1 MWLSMMLDE
10 DTIAFIVL
18 SGLTIGAALISL
30 ETRQVVYGA
39 ISLAFS
45 FLGIAGLFIV
55 LQATFVAL
63 FQIIVYV
70 GAIAVLIIFT
80 VMVVTKEVESEAKRE
95 PFKPLA
101 IAIATIVA
109 LSVGIVASLSNLS
122 STTSAGPSYTVAD
135 IGAQLTGTYQFP
147 LVILGLILGA
157 SVVGALTLAK
167 SERS

>member
-1 MWLSMMLDE
+1 MIDE
-10 DTIAFIVL
+10 DTISFFVL
-18 SGLTIGAALISL
+18 SALTIGAALLSL
-30 ETRQVVYGA
+30 ESRQVVYGA
-39 ISLAFS
+39 IALAFS

-55 LQATFVAL
+55 LDATFVAL

-80 VMVVTKEVESEAKRE
+80 VMVVTKEVESEAERE

-109 LSVGIVASLSNLS
+109 LSVGIVASLSDLNSMYPQGL
-122 STTSAGPSYTVAD
+122 SYTAAD
-135 IGAQLTGTYQFP
+135 IGTQLTTVYNVP
-147 LVILGLILGA
+147 LIILGLILGA

-167 SERS
+167 VERS

>member
-1 MWLSMMLDE
+1 MIDE
-10 DTIAFIVL
+10 DTISFFVL
-18 SGLTIGAALISL
+18 SALTIGAALLSL
-30 ETRQVVYGA
+30 ESRQVVYGA
-39 ISLAFS
+39 IALAFS

-55 LQATFVAL
+55 LDATFVAL

-80 VMVVTKEVESEAKRE
+80 VMVVTKEVESEADRE

-109 LSVGIVASLSNLS
+109 LAVGIVASLSDLNSMYPQGL
-122 STTSAGPSYTVAD
+122 SYTAAD
-135 IGAQLTGTYQFP
+135 IVTQLTTVYYVP
-147 LVILGLILGA
+147 LIILGLILGA

-167 SERS
+167 VERS

>member
-1 MWLSMMLDE
+1 MWLSMIDQ
-10 DTIAFIVL
+10 DTIAFFVL
-18 SGLTIGAALISL
+18 SALTIGAALLSL

-39 ISLAFS
+39 IALAFS

-55 LQATFVAL
+55 LDATFVAL

-109 LSVGIVASLSNLS
+109 LAVGIVASLSNLN
-122 STTSAGPSYTVAD
+122 STYPPGPTYTAAD
-135 IGAQLTGTYQFP
+135 IGTQLTTVYYIP
-147 LVILGLILGA
+147 LIVLGLILGA
-157 SVVGALTLAK
+157 SVVGALTMAK
-167 SERS
+167 AERS